1 VSYSTCKT
9 KLVLNDDKYNFVNKT
24 YDDINKKRLDRI
36 GDSWFG
42 SDSEQKWKKCSD
54 SKKARTHSEIVP
66 EREDHQIEAKKKIKA
81 RKWIRK

>member
-36 GDSWFG
+36 KTVLN
-42 SDSEQKWKKCSD
+42 KWVACRSPVAVRAQGLLRSLSLSCRSGMK
-54 SKKARTHSEIVP
+54 
-66 EREDHQIEAKKKIKA
+66 
-81 RKWIRK
+81 